1 MHLAL
6 VHIQNLRCLQ
16 DLRFKPGP
24 RWNWLLGNNGQGK
37 TSVLEGIFMLG
48 TGNSFRDRGEGMI
61 RLTATEMLVFG
72 EIEGDGKHHRVG
84 ILRDRHTRTI
94 KIDGQVVDSAWRL
107 LEIMPI
113 LAMTAD
119 NSQILSDSP
128 QQRRRLLDWGLFH
141 VEPRYGELLQGF
153 RRALRQR
160 NAWLKS
166 RPAGNN
172 PWDRP
177 FLDFGLGLEQ
187 LRQDY
192 ISALTP
198 YFTETLAQFGR
209 EKTEDASLQLLSG
222 WSRQKSLE
230 TALEQDARR
239 DLDAGFTHSGPHRA
253 DLTFKWQEWPA
264 AQILSRGQIKLWSYA
279 FRLAQLRYLRAQRGI
294 RAVVLLDDFGAELD
308 PDAREALLQTLQGME
323 LQVFATVTHQ
333 SQIPAGASSD
343 AQVFGLEA
351 GNIRL
356 IEGKAA

>member
-128 QQRRRLLDWGLFH
+128 QQRRRCWTGACSTWNLVTASCCRVFAGHSDSAMPGS
-141 VEPRYGELLQGF
+141 
-153 RRALRQR
+153 RAGP
-160 NAWLKS
+160 
-166 RPAGNN
+166 PATIPGTG
-172 PWDRP
+172 P
-177 FLDFGLGLEQ
+177 F
-187 LRQDY
+187 
-192 ISALTP
+192 S
-198 YFTETLAQFGR
+198 TLAWDWNSCDR
-209 EKTEDASLQLLSG
+209 IT
-222 WSRQKSLE
+222 
-230 TALEQDARR
+230 
-239 DLDAGFTHSGPHRA
+239 
-253 DLTFKWQEWPA
+253 
-264 AQILSRGQIKLWSYA
+264 
-279 FRLAQLRYLRAQRGI
+279 
-294 RAVVLLDDFGAELD
+294 
-308 PDAREALLQTLQGME
+308 
-323 LQVFATVTHQ
+323 
-333 SQIPAGASSD
+333 SQH
-343 AQVFGLEA
+343 
-351 GNIRL
+351 
-356 IEGKAA
+356 